1 MKELKCPYCGKP
13 VGYFTA
19 FSLHNQGE
27 FFCNKCKKES
37 NIKIK
42 KTLLFPF
49 IAAVAVALLIL
60 LAFLIFTAK
69 DNLWFMLLI
78 AIPFFAFYGIT
89 PFFVELTPKKKHM
102 DVLYDTEMVES
113 PIAQPD
119 PTMAKTSRVV
129 PAFVDDVVLDD
140 EYKPKIDASL
150 FESIKKERQSISQ
163 TDSDTK
169 AFNGF
174 ENISSSKPTEKTM
187 PVADLKKVAEE
198 SANKKQ
204 EEKKKEENIKEDKE
218 LEKINSVIDEILSE
232 TDDDVK
238 IAEEKPSD
246 TSSSNSKPEEKKS
259 RIKYNKDEYDLS
271 LFE

>member
-1 MKELKCPYCGKP
+1 MKDLKCPYCGKP
-13 VGYFTA
+13 IGYFTA

-60 LAFLIFTAK
+60 LAFLIFTK
-69 DNLWFMLLI
+69 RDNLWFMLLI
-78 AIPFFAFYGIT
+78 AIPFLVFYGIT

-102 DVLYDTEMVES
+102 DVLYDTQMVES
-113 PIAQPD
+113 PIAEPD

-140 EYKPKIDASL
+140 EFKPKIDASV

-163 TDSDTK
+163 SDSDTK
-169 AFNGF
+169 AFAGF

-187 PVADLKKVAEE
+187 PVADLKKVAEN
-198 SANKKQ
+198 SAKKRQ
-204 EEKKKEENIKEDKE
+204 EEKTPDTD
-218 LEKINSVIDEILSE
+218 LEKINSVVDEILNE
-232 TDDDVK
+232 TEDDVK
-238 IAEEKPSD
+238 IAEEKPNNI
-246 TSSSNSKPEEKKS
+246 TSQPETKTP

>member
-1 MKELKCPYCGKP
+1 MKDLKCPYCGKP
-13 VGYFTA
+13 IGYFTA
-19 FSLHNQGE
+19 FTLHNQGE
-27 FFCNKCKKES
+27 YFCNKCKKES
-37 NIKIK
+37 NIKIQ

-60 LAFLIFTAK
+60 LAFLLFTAK

-78 AIPFFAFYGIT
+78 ALPFFVFYGIT
-89 PFFVELTPKKKHM
+89 PFFVEITPKKKHM

-119 PTMAKTSRVV
+119 PTMAKTSRVI

-140 EYKPKIDASL
+140 EFKPKIDASV

-163 TDSDTK
+163 SGSDTK
-169 AFNGF
+169 AFTGF
-174 ENISSSKPTEKTM
+174 ENISSSTPVEKTM

-198 SANKKQ
+198 QAKKKQ
-204 EEKKKEENIKEDKE
+204 EEKKETFDDTDDEMKR
-218 LEKINSVIDEILSE
+218 INSVVDEVLGESDE
-232 TDDDVK
+232 DVK
-238 IAEEKPSD
+238 IAEERP
-246 TSSSNSKPEEKKS
+246 SSNTGSKTEEKPS